1 MHDIVGSIGHGQGIA
16 EIDEHGGAPGRTA
29 RFDVALAI
37 THHEA
42 LCKVNAEFHRRLED
56 HTRLWLATVADL
68 AMPVEA
74 RLDGIEGQL
83 TRHDLVHRVHF
94 RVGDQA
100 VSHVGLVGDYRQE
113 KTRLLQLL
121 EAGRGVGIQ
130 PEILQPSRGEAA
142 PVTEF
147 RNNDD
152 PIPIEKHGRSQS
164 VGTAYHF
171 VCLRCKAGWLTRQC
185 QTTAWKS
192 SDKGVTQFGLTCGI
206 RTTTSPC
213 LAVYPLSRP
222 TIPNTFAERALARS
236 IAWMMLAL
244 ILRSASPPPTE

>member
-1 MHDIVGSIGHGQGIA
+1 MHDIVGSIGRGQGIA
-16 EIDEHGGAPGRTA
+16 EIDEHGGAPGRAA
-29 RFDVALAI
+29 RLDVALAV

-42 LCKVNAEFHRRLED
+42 LLQVNAEFHGRLED
-56 HTRLWLATVADL
+56 HTRLWLATVAGL
-68 AMPVEA
+68 AMRVEA

-100 VSHVGLVGDYRQE
+100 VSHVRLVGDYRQE
-113 KTRLLQLL
+113 KTRLLELL
-121 EAGRGVGIQ
+121 ETGRGVGIQ
-130 PEILQPSRGEAA
+130 PEILQPPRGEAA

-147 RNNDD
+147 RNNDY

-164 VGTAYHF
+164 VGRAYHF

-185 QTTAWKS
+185 QTTAWKA
-192 SDKGVTQFGLTCGI
+192 SDKGVTQYGLTWGI

-236 IAWMMLAL
+236 IAWMILAL
-244 ILRSASPPPTE
+244 ILRLA